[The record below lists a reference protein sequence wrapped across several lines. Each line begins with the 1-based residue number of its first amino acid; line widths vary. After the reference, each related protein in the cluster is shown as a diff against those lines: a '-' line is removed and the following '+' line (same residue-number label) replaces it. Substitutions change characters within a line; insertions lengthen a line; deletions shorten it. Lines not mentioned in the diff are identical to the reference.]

1 MPIVES
7 PAMFD
12 DEAVF
17 DSALRMV
24 LSFVNPRI
32 LNPCPTPVGEAT
44 LFSCRKA
51 SCQSRLKLLFL
62 LIFSSHS
69 DDTNLG
75 SGNPILGLMRTQEIS
90 SRSQTDEARQQQD
103 EQDGFPWCICNQ
115 FDERIQIHGLCPMPE
130 RS

>member
-1 MPIVES
+1 
-7 PAMFD
+7 
-12 DEAVF
+12 
-17 DSALRMV
+17 MV

-32 LNPCPTPVGEAT
+32 PNPCSMQILQNHVLTSGRT
-44 LFSCRKA
+44 
-51 SCQSRLKLLFL
+51 SRSGSSKLLFL
-62 LIFSSHS
+62 LIFSSRS
-69 DDTNLG
+69 DDINLG
-75 SGNPILGLMRTQEIS
+75 PGNPILGLMRTQEIS